1 MTVRGNNVKS
11 KIILYLVIVICF
23 LDLFIQL
30 PIITPFALEL
40 GASEFMASIVVAM
53 YSLFNMIGNVAGG
66 YLSDKFGRRN
76 TLLFG
81 MILQVFFVLIYTLTP
96 SIPILLAVRAIH
108 GFSSG
113 LLTPAAFSLV
123 ADISRRSAIGKS
135 MALTGVAIGT
145 AAILGPAMGGI
156 ISSQISYE
164 MVYYV
169 LSGIYVF
176 GTILTLVA
184 IKESSTRDSR
194 TLHGAT
200 SFKTLL
206 LRPSLN
212 VAYISS
218 FTLMI
223 AQGTLA
229 FGLPIKT
236 EYLNV
241 DASITGMMLSVF
253 GVTAIIVFASPI
265 NRIYTRYKSESLVA
279 IGILIL
285 SISMMMLHF
294 TASITAVFIIMI
306 VYGLGFGLVFPSMNK
321 IIAEHSDMHERG
333 KANGIFYSYFS
344 LGSVAGSML
353 AGYFATIY
361 NMPFFGIGIV
371 TLAMMILLIFIR
383 FKLELNRS

>member
-1 MTVRGNNVKS
+1 MKS
-11 KIILYLVIVICF
+11 KVILYLVVVICF

-40 GASEFMASIVVAM
+40 GASEFMAGIVVAM
-53 YSLFNMIGNVAGG
+53 YSFFNMIGNVAGG
-66 YLSDKFGRRN
+66 FLSDKFGRRN
-76 TLLFG
+76 TLLAG
-81 MILQVFFVLIYTLTP
+81 MMMQVVFVLIYTMTP
-96 SIPILLAVRAIH
+96 SIGILLVVRALH

-123 ADISRRSAIGKS
+123 ADISRKEAIGRS

-169 LSGIYVF
+169 LSAVYVF
-176 GTILTLVA
+176 GTILTFVA
-184 IKESSTRDSR
+184 IKESSTLTSR
-194 TLHGAT
+194 IDHAAT
-200 SFKTLL
+200 PFKELL

-223 AQGTLA
+223 AQGALA

-253 GVTAIIVFASPI
+253 GVTAIIVFATPI
-265 NRIYTRYKSESLVA
+265 NRVFTTYKSEGLVGV
-279 IGILIL
+279 GIFIL
-285 SISMMMLHF
+285 SISMMLLHF
-294 TASITAVFIIMI
+294 APSVIVVFGVMV
-306 VYGLGFGLVFPSMNK
+306 VYGVGFGLIFPSMNK
-321 IIAEHSDMHERG
+321 IVAEHSEMHERG

-344 LGSVAGSML
+344 LGSVAGSMIGGYL
-353 AGYFATIY
+353 ATAF
-361 NMPFFGIGIV
+361 NLPFLGIGIV
-371 TLAMMILLIFIR
+371 TLLMLLFVTFIR
-383 FKLELNRS
+383 YRFEFDRL

>member
-1 MTVRGNNVKS
+1 VKS

-40 GASEFMASIVVAM
+40 GASEFMAGIVVAM
-53 YSLFNMIGNVAGG
+53 YSLFNMVGNIAGG
-66 YLSDKFGRRN
+66 YMSDKFGRRN

-81 MILQVFFVLIYTLTP
+81 MIMQIFFVLIYTTTP
-96 SIPILLAVRAIH
+96 SIGILLAVRAIH

-113 LLTPAAFSLV
+113 LLTPAAFSLI
-123 ADISRRSAIGKS
+123 ADISRKSAIGKS

-145 AAILGPAMGGI
+145 AAILGPAAGGI
-156 ISSQISYE
+156 ISSTVSYE
-164 MVYYV
+164 MVYYI
-169 LSGIYVF
+169 LSGVYVF
-176 GTILTLVA
+176 GTILTFFG
-184 IKESSTRDSR
+184 IKESSTDDSR
-194 TLHGAT
+194 THHAAT
-200 SFKTLL
+200 PFKELL

-236 EYLNV
+236 GLLGLE
-241 DASITGMMLSVF
+241 ASMTGIMLSVF
-253 GVTAIIVFASPI
+253 GITAIIVFASPI
-265 NRIYTRYKSESLVA
+265 NKIYTLYKSENLVG

-285 SISMMMLHF
+285 SGSMMLLHF
-294 TASITAVFIIMI
+294 APSAVFIFI
-306 VYGLGFGLVFPSMNK
+306 VMVMYGFGFGFIFPSMNK
-321 IIAEHSDMHERG
+321 IVAEHSEMNERG

-344 LGSVAGSML
+344 LGSVAGSVI
-353 AGYFATIY
+353 AGYLATVFDL
-361 NMPFFGIGIV
+361 PFLGIGIV
-371 TLAMMILLIFIR
+371 TLVMLLVLMFIR
-383 FKLELNRS
+383 YRLELNRS

>member
-1 MTVRGNNVKS
+1 MKS

-40 GASEFMASIVVAM
+40 GASEFMAGIVVAM
-53 YSLFNMIGNVAGG
+53 YSLFNMVGNIAGG
-66 YLSDKFGRRN
+66 YMSDKFGRRN

-81 MILQVFFVLIYTLTP
+81 MIMQIFFVLIYTTTP
-96 SIPILLAVRAIH
+96 SIGILLAVRAIH

-113 LLTPAAFSLV
+113 LLTPAAFSLI
-123 ADISRRSAIGKS
+123 ADISRKSAIGKS

-145 AAILGPAMGGI
+145 AAILGPAAGGI
-156 ISSQISYE
+156 ISSTVSYE
-164 MVYYV
+164 MVYYI
-169 LSGIYVF
+169 LSGVYVF
-176 GTILTLVA
+176 GTILTFFG
-184 IKESSTRDSR
+184 IKESSTDDSR
-194 TLHGAT
+194 THHAVT
-200 SFKTLL
+200 PFKELL

-236 EYLNV
+236 GLLGLE
-241 DASITGMMLSVF
+241 ASMTGIMLSVF
-253 GVTAIIVFASPI
+253 GITAIIVFASPI
-265 NRIYTRYKSESLVA
+265 NKIYTLYKSENLVG

-285 SISMMMLHF
+285 SGSMMLLHF
-294 TASITAVFIIMI
+294 APSAVFIFI
-306 VYGLGFGLVFPSMNK
+306 VMVMYGFGFGFIFPSMNK
-321 IIAEHSDMHERG
+321 IVAEHSEMNERG

-344 LGSVAGSML
+344 LGSVAGSVI
-353 AGYFATIY
+353 AGYLATVFDL
-361 NMPFFGIGIV
+361 PFLGIGIV
-371 TLAMMILLIFIR
+371 TLVMLLVLMFIR
-383 FKLELNRS
+383 YRLELNRS

>member
-1 MTVRGNNVKS
+1 MKS

-40 GASEFMASIVVAM
+40 GASEFMAGIVVAM
-53 YSLFNMIGNVAGG
+53 YSLFNMVGNIAGG
-66 YLSDKFGRRN
+66 YMSDKFGRRN

-81 MILQVFFVLIYTLTP
+81 MIMQIFFVLIYTTTP
-96 SIPILLAVRAIH
+96 SIGILLAVRAIH

-113 LLTPAAFSLV
+113 LLTPAAFSLI
-123 ADISRRSAIGKS
+123 ADISRKSAIGKS

-145 AAILGPAMGGI
+145 AAILGPAAGGI
-156 ISSQISYE
+156 ISSTVSYE
-164 MVYYV
+164 MVYYI
-169 LSGIYVF
+169 LSGVYVF
-176 GTILTLVA
+176 GTILTFFG
-184 IKESSTRDSR
+184 IKESSTDDSR
-194 TLHGAT
+194 THHAAT
-200 SFKTLL
+200 PFKELL

-236 EYLNV
+236 GLLGLE
-241 DASITGMMLSVF
+241 ASMTGIMLSVF
-253 GVTAIIVFASPI
+253 GITAIIVFASPI
-265 NRIYTRYKSESLVA
+265 NKIYTLYKSENLVG

-285 SISMMMLHF
+285 SGSMMLLHF
-294 TASITAVFIIMI
+294 APSAVFIFI
-306 VYGLGFGLVFPSMNK
+306 VMVMYGFGFGFIFPSMNK
-321 IIAEHSDMHERG
+321 IIAEHSEMNERG

-344 LGSVAGSML
+344 LGSVAGSVI
-353 AGYFATIY
+353 AGYLATVFDL
-361 NMPFFGIGIV
+361 PFLGIGIV
-371 TLAMMILLIFIR
+371 TLVMLLVLMFIR
-383 FKLELNRS
+383 YRLELNRS

>member
-1 MTVRGNNVKS
+1 MKS

-40 GASEFMASIVVAM
+40 GASEFMAGIVVAM
-53 YSLFNMIGNVAGG
+53 YSLFNMVGNIAGG
-66 YLSDKFGRRN
+66 YMSDKFGRRN

-81 MILQVFFVLIYTLTP
+81 MIMQIFFVLIYTTTP
-96 SIPILLAVRAIH
+96 SIGILLAVRAIH

-113 LLTPAAFSLV
+113 LLTPAAFSLI
-123 ADISRRSAIGKS
+123 ADISRKSAIGKS

-145 AAILGPAMGGI
+145 AAILGPAAGGI
-156 ISSQISYE
+156 ISSTVSYE
-164 MVYYV
+164 MVYYI
-169 LSGIYVF
+169 LSGVYVF
-176 GTILTLVA
+176 GTILTFFG
-184 IKESSTRDSR
+184 IKESSTDDSR
-194 TLHGAT
+194 THHAAT
-200 SFKTLL
+200 PFKELL

-236 EYLNV
+236 GLLGLE
-241 DASITGMMLSVF
+241 ASMTGIMLSVF
-253 GVTAIIVFASPI
+253 GITAIIVFASPI
-265 NRIYTRYKSESLVA
+265 NKIYTLYKSENLVG

-285 SISMMMLHF
+285 SGSMILLHF
-294 TASITAVFIIMI
+294 APSAVFIFI
-306 VYGLGFGLVFPSMNK
+306 VMVMYGFGFGFIFPSMNK
-321 IIAEHSDMHERG
+321 IVAEHSEMNERG

-344 LGSVAGSML
+344 LGSVAGSVI
-353 AGYFATIY
+353 AGYLATVFDL
-361 NMPFFGIGIV
+361 PFLGIGIV
-371 TLAMMILLIFIR
+371 TLVMLLVLMFIR
-383 FKLELNRS
+383 YRLELNRS